1 MIFDIHKIHPH
12 RANSSAEFAALKRLI
27 CTVHSPHFPR
37 HHRRNYHR
45 PSQRLPTLTGQNTWL
60 IYNVGSRFGV
70 VTARFAHGQSRSAV
84 LSEWWAFLLTLHR
97 TRGRRKPQELAHP
110 AFKNGTQD
118 GEAGVMS
125 ITAQPATYSGESLSC
140 LHLMHL
146 ELVVSEPGKPRTA
159 PACNFLHLHPRA
171 RWLAAKD
178 TASAAAF
185 FMALSMSCLS
195 VQTFPKHLVSSDRIG
210 SYTRIE

>member
-1 MIFDIHKIHPH
+1 MQNFC
-12 RANSSAEFAALKRLI
+12 SAQTRRFAQYTLRTFLVI
-27 CTVHSPHFPR
+27 IEEIIIVR
-37 HHRRNYHR
+37 VRGYQ
-45 PSQRLPTLTGQNTWL
+45 PSQAKTLGSFTTLGAGLVLSLQDSPT
-60 IYNVGSRFGV
+60 VK
-70 VTARFAHGQSRSAV
+70 SRSAV

-118 GEAGVMS
+118 GEAEVMS

-159 PACNFLHLHPRA
+159 PSCNFVHLHPRA

-185 FMALSMSCLS
+185 FMALSMSCLT

>member
-1 MIFDIHKIHPH
+1 MQNLQRSNEK
-12 RANSSAEFAALKRLI
+12 I

-84 LSEWWAFLLTLHR
+84 LSEWWAFLFTLHR

-146 ELVVSEPGKPRTA
+146 ELVVSEPGKARTA
-159 PACNFLHLHPRA
+159 PSCNFVHLHPRA
-171 RWLAAKD
+171 LWLARCAMIVIFND
-178 TASAAAF
+178 LRYPQNTSA
-185 FMALSMSCLS
+185 
-195 VQTFPKHLVSSDRIG
+195 PG
-210 SYTRIE
+210 